1 MKQYSMTCIAPTV
14 AKTLGLRPL
23 ADASGDP
30 IPEIVTELAGAERL
44 AILAPDALGEFAF
57 GLWRDEMP
65 YLSSLYE
72 RRHLTLRSVM
82 PSITPVNF
90 ACMIS
95 GTDLDG
101 HGVRAKELD
110 FACETLLDLL
120 REVGRTSAGFGQ
132 PGYTGSDL
140 LARCSDLGATAA
152 LSDDAAV
159 EAVTL
164 AVAEEHRPDF
174 IIVQLGST
182 DDHFH
187 KFGPSSPLVLPKLRE
202 MDQRLERMVGSL
214 SGLGYAMMI
223 LSDHG
228 QHDTGDPAHPGS
240 HGTDADEDCLV
251 PVTWLP
257 PSW

>member
-1 MKQYSMTCIAPTV
+1 MTCVGPTV
-14 AKTLGLRPL
+14 AEVLGLRRL
-23 ADASGDP
+23 ADAAGEL
-30 IPEIVTELAGAERL
+30 IPEVVADLTGAERL

-57 GLWRDEMP
+57 GLWRDQMP
-65 YLSSLYE
+65 YLRSLCE
-72 RRHLTLRSVM
+72 RSHVTLRSVM

-90 ACMIS
+90 ATMIS
-95 GTDLDG
+95 GTDLEG
-101 HGVRAKELD
+101 HGVRAKEMD
-110 FACETLLDLL
+110 FQCETLFDLL

-140 LARCSDLGATAA
+140 LARCSDLGETAP
-152 LSDDAAV
+152 LNDDAAV

-164 AVAEEHRPDF
+164 RVAEEHRPDF

-202 MDQRLERMVGSL
+202 MDQRLDRMVGR
-214 SGLGYAMMI
+214 LGELAYAVII

-228 QHDTGDPAHPGS
+228 QHDTGNPDHPGS
-240 HGTDADEDCLV
+240 HGTDSDEDCLV
-251 PVTWLP
+251 PCTWLP
-257 PSW
+257 AGTR